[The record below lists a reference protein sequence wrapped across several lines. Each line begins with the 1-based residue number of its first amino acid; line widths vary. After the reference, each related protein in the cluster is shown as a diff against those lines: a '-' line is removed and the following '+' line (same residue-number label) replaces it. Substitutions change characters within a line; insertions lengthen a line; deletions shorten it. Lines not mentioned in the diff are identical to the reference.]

1 MSPDGSAVSR
11 GVRNVSNVGPEDLAY
26 IVYTSGSTGA
36 PKGVMVPHR
45 ALVNHATAM
54 AASYALCAEDRVL
67 QLASPAFDVAAE
79 EIFPSWLRGA
89 TVVVW
94 PEIGPP
100 VFSDLLDFVETR
112 RISVLNLPLPTGTDG

>member
-1 MSPDGSAVSR
+1 
-11 GVRNVSNVGPEDLAY
+11 
-26 IVYTSGSTGA
+26 
-36 PKGVMVPHR
+36 MVPHR
-45 ALVNHATAM
+45 ALVNHAA
-54 AASYALCAEDRVL
+54 AVSASYALCAADRVL

-79 EIFPSWLRGA
+79 EIFPSWLCGA

-112 RISVLNLPLPTGTDG
+112 RISVLNLPATYWHGWVDGTCKLANARKPEACDSR